1 MKFHNTTIED
11 CYLIDSKVFRD
22 KRGRFIKPFNY
33 IEFKRNGIDFTTK
46 EEYFTISK
54 INVLRGMHFQNPPKA
69 VAKLIACLEGEVM
82 DVVIDL
88 RKKSKTYLKV
98 FTTRLSEDGYKM
110 LFVPEGL
117 AHGFVTRSDKAMMLY
132 MCSEVYSPEDDNGI
146 RWDSIEIDWNVTNPI
161 VSQRDKNLMPLNQFK
176 TPF

>member
-1 MKFHNTTIED
+1 MKFHKTTIED

-22 KRGRFIKPFNY
+22 ERGKFIKPFNY
-33 IEFKRNGIDFTTK
+33 IEFKRNGIEFIIK

-54 INVLRGMHFQNPPKA
+54 MNVLRGMHFQNPPKA

-98 FTTRLSEDGYKM
+98 FSTTLREDGYKM

-117 AHGFVTRSDKAMMLY
+117 AHGFVARSEKAMMLY
-132 MCSEVYSPEDDNGI
+132 MCSEVYSPENDNGI
-146 RWDSIEIDWNVTNPI
+146 KWDSIEIDWNITNPI
-161 VSQRDKNLMPLNQFK
+161 VSQRDNSLMPLNQFK